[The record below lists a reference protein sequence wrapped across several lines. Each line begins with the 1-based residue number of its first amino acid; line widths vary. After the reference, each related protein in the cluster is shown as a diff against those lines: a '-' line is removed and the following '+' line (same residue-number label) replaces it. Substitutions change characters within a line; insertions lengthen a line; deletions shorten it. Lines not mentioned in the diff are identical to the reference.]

1 MSDARFEE
9 GGEAPLRLVVQ
20 DADDLKVISTLV
32 QDAVLPAA
40 ELAFDARRRRFALL
54 LNRFRWEDR
63 VEAER
68 VGRAYERVRS
78 LLVVEDVRKVQ
89 TLGFDRG
96 DKDLVLSLLSMD
108 FTPGEDGTG
117 RLTLTLAGD
126 GAIALDVEALEVRL
140 DDVTRPYRAP
150 SGKVPHHD

>member
-1 MSDARFEE
+1 MTDARFEE
-9 GGEAPLRLVVQ
+9 GGEAPLRLVAQ
-20 DADDLKVISTLV
+20 DAEDLKVISTLL
-32 QDAVLPAA
+32 QDAVLPLT

-63 VEAER
+63 AEAER
-68 VGRAYERVRS
+68 IGRAYERVRS

-89 TLGFDRG
+89 TMGFVRA
-96 DKDLVLSLLSMD
+96 DKELVLSLLSMS
-108 FTPGEDGTG
+108 FEPAEDGAG

-126 GAIALDVEALEVRL
+126 GAIALDVEALEIRL

-150 SGKVPHHD
+150 SGKVPGHG